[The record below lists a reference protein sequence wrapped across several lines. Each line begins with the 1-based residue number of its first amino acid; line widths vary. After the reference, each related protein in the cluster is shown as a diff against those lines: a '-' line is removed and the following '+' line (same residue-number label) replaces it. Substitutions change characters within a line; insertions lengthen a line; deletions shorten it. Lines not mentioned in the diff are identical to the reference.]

1 MLKIQIL
8 TKNNEKTL
16 PETLGSL
23 KLIDC
28 KIIIG
33 DLGSSDSTLDI
44 CSQYGADIKKIK
56 TKNRSDARNSLLSE
70 EMNMMIE
77 PWEIVAQGHDKI
89 SECNKNSN
97 VLLVNSNFASK
108 ELRIW
113 KNLKFRNPV
122 YETLE
127 DNSAKLLEDVVLI
140 SKNAPDH
147 RQEEEELCLEWKDSR
162 PTDIEAWYYCAFSA
176 LRLGKNEEFLKYAER
191 YLAMTKKFGPAEV
204 QINYI
209 IAQVLL
215 KQNKLED
222 SAKFC
227 LKCISMHPTFSE
239 FWCLLGDIFIKNN
252 QYLKAKSM
260 YTNAIE
266 IGKIRSSSDSHP
278 VEIDKYLKYPKS
290 KLDMINKIIDEINKQ
305 ISNNKSK

>member
-16 PETLGSL
+16 SKTLDSL
-23 KLIDC
+23 KPINC
-28 KIIIG
+28 EIIVG

-44 CSQYGADIKKIK
+44 CNQYGVSIKKIEN
-56 TKNRSDARNSLLSE
+56 KNRSDARNNLLGD
-70 EMNMMIE
+70 EMNMVVE
-77 PWEIVAQGHDKI
+77 PWEIVLKGHEKI
-89 SECNKNSN
+89 SKCNKNSN
-97 VLLVNSNFASK
+97 VLLVTSNFASK

-127 DNSAKLLEDVVLI
+127 DDYAELLEDVVLI
-140 SKNAPDH
+140 SKNAPDQ
-147 RQEEEELCLEWKDSR
+147 RLENERICLEWKDSR
-162 PTDIEAWYYCAFSA
+162 PTDIEAWYYCAFSS
-176 LRLGKNEEFLKYAER
+176 LSLGKNEDFLKYAER

-204 QINYI
+204 QVYYR

-215 KQNKLED
+215 EKNKLED
-222 SAKFC
+222 SAKLC

-252 QYLKAKSM
+252 EYLKAKSM

-266 IGKIRSSSDSHP
+266 IGARRSSCDSHP
-278 VEIDKYLKYPKS
+278 VEIDKYLKYPKN
-290 KLDMINKIIDEINKQ
+290 KLNAINKIIDKINEQ
-305 ISNNKSK
+305 INHNKSK